1 MFGHEIA
8 RALACHGA
16 ERMSQGKLAQL
27 GGTARA
33 IGLGGSVS
41 SSAILAAYGLGAQC
55 GVLLPYG
62 RTRESEADRIGPL
75 LMAQAG

>member
-8 RALACHGA
+8 RPRVPRRGA
-16 ERMSQGKLAQL
+16 TEPSKLAQL
-27 GGTARA
+27 GGTALA

-41 SSAILAAYGLGAQC
+41 SSAILATYGLGAQC

>member
-1 MFGHEIA
+1 M
-8 RALACHGA
+8 L
-16 ERMSQGKLAQL
+16 
-27 GGTARA
+27 A

-41 SSAILAAYGLGAQC
+41 SSAILAAYGLGAQY
-55 GVLLPYG
+55 GVLLLYG